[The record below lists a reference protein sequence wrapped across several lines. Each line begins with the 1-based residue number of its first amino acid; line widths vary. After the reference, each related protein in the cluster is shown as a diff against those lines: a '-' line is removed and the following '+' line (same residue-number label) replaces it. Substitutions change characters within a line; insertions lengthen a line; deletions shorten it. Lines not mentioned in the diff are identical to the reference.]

1 MEARRIE
8 CLRCGDTR
16 TAQSDEPECPRCG
29 YLGWAHTDD
38 LTEPIRKLLRKR
50 PPEVR
55 RLHVAQ

>member
-1 MEARRIE
+1 MPPLRRHPHSAE
-8 CLRCGDTR
+8 V
-16 TAQSDEPECPRCG
+16 EPECPRCG